1 MQPSSTIVCCIAAL
15 AALHFATP
23 SAFGTEAIPVRK
35 GGIVATQPVQTNF
48 YVDAPTRKSA
58 TSATPAPVPAD
69 TVRAAGSAQLPPPS
83 QPRIKLP
90 AHTRQPAMTAVP
102 VRPTASQA
110 AHSTVLDR
118 TRGLF
123 GRPAADTFN
132 TDYKTRT
139 QSETT
144 PPFLRGCGLDGK
156 NIPIGQE
163 DAYRQ
168 CLPEDYMPTDLVQ
181 LPRDMSYYNMV
192 LYLRREP
199 AEALIR
205 MIRDAERQGLR
216 LQVFSAYRD
225 YNHQRRL
232 YAEAVS
238 KGRRGS
244 VAKPG
249 YSEHMLGTTVDI
261 TNSEKH
267 LMRRSFQDTP
277 EGRWV
282 ARNAAKYGWKATVVA
297 GSGSRSHVDEP
308 WHIRYFGPGRI
319 PQGRPSSLT
328 VAGGAPTPTQRVTRT
343 AGRATAATV
352 RAATAPVRAG
362 GGLFGRLK
370 GAVGG
375 RR

>member
-1 MQPSSTIVCCIAAL
+1 MPVTARPAPG
-15 AALHFATP
+15 A
-23 SAFGTEAIPVRK
+23 EAIPVRK
-35 GGIVATQPVQTNF
+35 GGVVATEPVRTNF
-48 YVDAPTRKSA
+48 YIDAPSRAASDASA
-58 TSATPAPVPAD
+58 TAAPAGAERTLPSARSSAPA
-69 TVRAAGSAQLPPPS
+69 

-90 AHTRQPAMTAVP
+90 ARTQQAPVAAVP
-102 VRPTASQA
+102 VRPAGAQA
-110 AHSTVLDR
+110 AHSTLLDR
-118 TRGLF
+118 TGGLF
-123 GRPAADTFN
+123 GRRQTDTFN
-132 TDYKTRT
+132 TDYKTRS
-139 QSETT
+139 QSEAT
-144 PPFLRGCGLDGK
+144 PPFLQGCGLDGK
-156 NIPIGQE
+156 NVPIGQE

-168 CLPEDYMPTDLVQ
+168 CLPQDYMPTDLVQ
-181 LPRDMSYYNMV
+181 LPRDICYYNMV

-199 AEALIR
+199 ADALVR
-205 MIRDAERQGLR
+205 MLRDAERQGLR

-282 ARNAAKYGWKATVVA
+282 ARNAARYGWKATVVA
-297 GSGSRSHVDEP
+297 GNGSRSHVDEP
-308 WHIRYFGPGRI
+308 WHLRYFGPGRI
-319 PQGRPSSLT
+319 PQGRPSSLY
-328 VAGGAPTPTQRVTRT
+328 VAGAAPAPTQRVAQT
-343 AGRATAATV
+343 AGRAAEATV
-352 RAATAPVRAG
+352 RAAAAPVRAG

-370 GAVGG
+370 AGLGG